1 MANPTLVT
9 DENPSKSTKRRPKI
23 MNMRKR
29 TRVLTL
35 VASMALLGGT
45 AWAAAGS
52 TGAYFSDTVNGGVT
66 GTVGDI
72 LITSVPA
79 TPDISFSNDLLPGV
93 PESVTVS
100 YSNTG
105 TSPEDVYL
113 TFPNLTALS
122 ALNNLGRYGS
132 VTISTAAY
140 GTRFQS
146 YNLNDNST
154 TCGPFSNAIPTGPT
168 SGCWPLTSQVLLTSN
183 LPAGQGDS
191 FTFTFEYASALIG
204 SPLTTSP
211 WNSYPTAG
219 SVACTPSP
227 SAYSGTCTNGQFVVN
242 GSDGSGAGLPFNLV
256 ATQVGILPGATGSK
270 F

>member
-52 TGAYFSDTVNGGVT
+52 TGAYFSQTVGGGIT
-66 GTVGDI
+66 GTVGSI
-72 LITSVPA
+72 HIAASSPTAV
-79 TPDISFSNDLLPGV
+79 TFSNLLPGA
-93 PESVTVS
+93 SQSITVS
-100 YSNTG
+100 YTNSG
-105 TSPEDVYL
+105 PESEDVYL

-132 VTISTAAY
+132 VTVSTSGY
-140 GTRFQS
+140 GTEFQS
-146 YNLNDNST
+146 FNLNDNT
-154 TCGPFSNAIPTGPT
+154 TECPTFTNVPATGGS
-168 SGCWPLTSQVLLTSN
+168 SGCWPLPSQILLDSN
-183 LPAGQGDS
+183 LPTGQSDS
-191 FTFTFEYASALIG
+191 FTFTFEYASALTG
-204 SPLTTSP
+204 EPATTAP
-211 WNSYPTAG
+211 WNSYPLPGGTYTACIG
-219 SVACTPSP
+219 AGGTDSSCNNHQFTIN
-227 SAYSGTCTNGQFVVN
+227 SG
-242 GSDGSGAGLPFNLV
+242 DGAGTGLPFNLV
-256 ATQVGILPGATGSK
+256 ATQHGITPGQTGST